1 MEEDKK
7 TTKSEITFLD
17 LVSIL
22 WKNRWLIVLGT
33 MLTMIF
39 TYVVVKFFVG
49 ETYRASATLVQLYS
63 PIQTQTPPI
72 NLSIDSIQELLKSP
86 DLINAVVNKLKLKEK
101 HPDLKTDQLIK
112 QLKTQT
118 VVEEDTSISR
128 RVSPLIQISGVGT
141 TRKESM
147 DFTNT
152 WAETF
157 IERYGKLIATRIEND
172 YFVLK
177 GKNDKLK
184 DELKTLGEQRV
195 KLINEIKYYDSLF
208 SGKNQELID
217 RTSELDYVKTE
228 AESVLSQI
236 NQYKKSLEEEI
247 TFKTEQGAEKDKN
260 KKTLLGDVEDK
271 ENLIYLHIKQ
281 QIIDLEAYYK
291 SLLSKKI
298 ELEKTTSNLENEINN
313 NIITT
318 LSGKK
323 LELETAILNY
333 ENKFAEYDELK
344 KFLASAEIEYGR
356 LKGLEGRGS
365 FGAYYIYLESKAIE
379 PDLRESPKRALVTL
393 IAGFLAFLFLSG
405 ISFFKE
411 YIPKVS

>member
-7 TTKSEITFLD
+7 TTKFEITFLD

-49 ETYRASATLVQLYS
+49 ETYRATATLVQLYS
-63 PIQTQTPPI
+63 PIQTETPPP
-72 NLSIDSIQELLKSP
+72 NLSIDSLQELLKSP
-86 DLINAVVNKLKLKEK
+86 DLINTVINKLKLKDK
-101 HPDLKTDQLIK
+101 HPDLKIDKLIK

-141 TRKESM
+141 TRKEAM

-195 KLINEIKYYDSLF
+195 KLINEIKYYESLF
-208 SGKNQELID
+208 SGKNQELIE
-217 RTSELDYVKTE
+217 RTSELDYVKSE

-236 NQYKKSLEEEI
+236 NQYKKSLDEEI

-260 KKTLLGDVEDK
+260 KKTVLGDVEDK
-271 ENLIYLHIKQ
+271 ENLIYLHLKQ

-291 SLLSKKI
+291 SLLSKKT

-344 KFLASAEIEYGR
+344 DYVASAEIEYGR
-356 LKGLEGRGS
+356 LKGLEDRGS
-365 FGAYYIYLESKAIE
+365 FGAYFIYLYSKAIE

-393 IAGFLAFLFLSG
+393 IAGFLAFLLLSG

-411 YIPKVS
+411 YIPRVS

>member
-7 TTKSEITFLD
+7 TTKVEITFLD
-17 LVSIL
+17 LIGL
-22 WKNRWLIVLGT
+22 MWRNKWLIFIGT
-33 MLTMIF
+33 ILTMIF
-39 TYVVVKFFVG
+39 TYAVVRFYVG
-49 ETYRASATLVQLYS
+49 ETFRASAILVSLKS
-63 PIQTQTPPI
+63 PMETEIPPPF
-72 NLSIDSIQELLKSP
+72 LTIDSIQELLKSP
-86 DLINAVVNKLKLKEK
+86 DLINEVVNKLKLKEK
-101 HPDLKTDQLIK
+101 HPDLKIDKLIK
-112 QLKTQT
+112 ELKTQT

-128 RVSPLIQISGVGT
+128 KLSPLIQISGVGT
-141 TRKESM
+141 TRKEAM

-157 IERYGKLIATRIEND
+157 IERYGKLIANRIEND
-172 YFVLK
+172 YVVLK

-184 DELKTLGEQRV
+184 DELKVLGEQRV
-195 KLINEIKYYDSLF
+195 KLINEIKYYDTLF

-217 RTSELDYVKTE
+217 RAGELNQVKSEV
-228 AESVLSQI
+228 ESVLSQI
-236 NQYKKSLEEEI
+236 NQYKKSLSEEI
-247 TFKTEQGAEKDKN
+247 TFKTEKGAEKDSN
-260 KKTLLGDVEDK
+260 KKTVLGDVEDK
-271 ENLIYLHIKQ
+271 ENLIYLHLKQ
-281 QIIDLEAYYK
+281 QIIDLEAYHK
-291 SLLSKKI
+291 SLLSEKT
-298 ELEKTTSNLENEINN
+298 ELEKLTSNLENEIN

-356 LKGLEGRGS
+356 LKGLESRGS